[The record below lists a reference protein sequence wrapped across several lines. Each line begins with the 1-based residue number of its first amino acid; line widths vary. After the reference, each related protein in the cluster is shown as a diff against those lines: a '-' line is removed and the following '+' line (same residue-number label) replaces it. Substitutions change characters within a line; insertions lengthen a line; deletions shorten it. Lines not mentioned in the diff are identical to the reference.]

1 MRTRN
6 RPGKDGERKDNSS
19 VTDTNKRPSERVFLA
34 VRVSEERRSALRE
47 EALHRGQ
54 SLTEYINELLDNR
67 STT

>member
-1 MRTRN
+1 MHIRN

-19 VTDTNKRPSERVFLA
+19 AAETHKRPTERVKLA
-34 VRVSEERRSALRE
+34 VRVSEKRRSALRE